1 MNNRIR
7 EHLPLLITC
16 FLLYIQLGMV
26 GCAIRAD
33 KREEVLSAVLEAT
46 TPPEAIQTPS
56 VTPETVVPVLT
67 DNARD
72 IFRWKF
78 QYVDR
83 KQHGFPPSWRAKI
96 CVPITLSG
104 DAGTLTLTLSND
116 TTSLVLSPY
125 DSGEKPKYTDNGM
138 AQFEPRSTMA
148 EWASIMAGPVHV
160 TLRNKEGE
168 TLMSIVK
175 TNPRASYSGEVKAM
189 VP

>member
-1 MNNRIR
+1 MNRYRIR
-7 EHLPLLITC
+7 EYLPLLITG

-26 GCAIRAD
+26 GCIIRAD
-33 KREEVLSAVLEAT
+33 RREEVLSAVLEAT
-46 TPPEAIQTPS
+46 TPPEAIQELTAM
-56 VTPETVVPVLT
+56 VPELT

-96 CVPITLSG
+96 CLPITLSK
-104 DAGTLTLTLSND
+104 DAETLTLTLSND

-138 AQFEPRSTMA
+138 AQFEPRSTMK
-148 EWASIMAGPVHV
+148 EWASIMAGPVSV
-160 TLRNKEGE
+160 TLRNKEG
-168 TLMSIVK
+168 TVLMSIVK